1 MTQITSL
8 RKSISL
14 FMKCIFSC
22 ENLFLGLSL
31 LLLWSRMN
39 FQTLQIKAS
48 PEHIMCLITY
58 SVTKQVLFI
67 SPSRSPCTF
76 SLILFSLLSNFL
88 LMPSDYEPLSS
99 PLLVLIFRLNRCV
112 VLHSSLHVSY
122 FCLPFLPE
130 GGQLLCSQVSSCSLV
145 QLLIMRLPWLIT
157 DLLYM
162 AV

>member
-31 LLLWSRMN
+31 LLSWSRVN

-58 SVTKQVLFI
+58 SVV
-67 SPSRSPCTF
+67 

-122 FCLPFLPE
+122 FCLPLLPE
-130 GGQLLCSQVSSCSLV
+130 GSQLLCSQVSSCSLV
-145 QLLIMRLPWLIT
+145 QLLIMRLP
-157 DLLYM
+157 
-162 AV
+162 